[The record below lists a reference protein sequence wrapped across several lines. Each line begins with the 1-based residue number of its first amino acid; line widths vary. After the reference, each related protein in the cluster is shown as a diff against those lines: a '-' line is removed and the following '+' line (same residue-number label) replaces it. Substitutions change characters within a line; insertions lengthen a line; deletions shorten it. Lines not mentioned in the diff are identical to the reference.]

1 MDYNETIKVIDEL
14 EILDELI
21 TPPKYRRC
29 CYNTLE
35 ICKIFVNY
43 VKNIKNLNK
52 LNE

>member
-29 CYNTLE
+29 CYSILE
-35 ICKIFVNY
+35 LCKSLVLYFM
-43 VKNIKNLNK
+43 NIKK
-52 LNE
+52 SK